1 MRRTVLVLISFAL
14 WLCSL
19 PGAQGRT
26 SAHRTSAV
34 SKSAKASKKA
44 KRTRSHRVR
53 GQKKIDGDRTRQIQQ
68 ALADAHYLP
77 GPPSGKWDAA
87 TEDALRRFQADQGW
101 QTKVVPDSRALIKLG
116 LGPSQE
122 KLINP
127 ESAMTSRPEA
137 VVAGAKPAAPQK

>member
-1 MRRTVLVLISFAL
+1 MRRTVLVLISLSL
-14 WLCSL
+14 WLCALS
-19 PGAQGRT
+19 GAQGQT
-26 SAHRTSAV
+26 SAPRTTAA
-34 SKSAKASKKA
+34 SKSAKASKKS
-44 KRTRSHRVR
+44 KHTRSHRVR
-53 GQKKIDGDRTRQIQQ
+53 GQKKIDGERIRQIQE

-137 VVAGAKPAAPQK
+137 VASGAKPADSQK